1 MADPKEIYLSPPCCS
16 DMVGEGRL
24 WCENDE
30 WPEGDCGTPEEHRPA
45 TRYVR
50 ADIHDEA
57 LKRQAAV
64 ARAMLEAL
72 KTVMQHGRIDNS
84 EARMNLVA
92 SAITKAEGAY
102 DG

>member
-1 MADPKEIYLSPPCCS
+1 MSDPKEIYLSPPCCS

-50 ADIHDEA
+50 ADLAHAE
-57 LKRQAAV
+57 LMKVREEM
-64 ARAMLEAL
+64 ARL
-72 KTVMQHGRIDNS
+72 R
-84 EARMNLVA
+84 ARLRKM
-92 SAITKAEGAY
+92 EGGD